1 MKKFTF
7 LFAFSLFFTAS
18 GFAQKT
24 WTLQDC
30 FDHAMQNNISVKQVE
45 LSKDLAQNNLRQSK
59 MNIYLP
65 NINAGVTQSFNFGN
79 SVDPTTYQFVNSAT
93 NSTRFSLSL
102 NYNLFE
108 GLTRINSIKAN
119 KEKLS
124 ASEFEIEELKNN
136 TKLLITNLY
145 LQIVVANEVL
155 ELNRENK
162 KLTQNQF
169 NNTSALVDAGI
180 VAQGAVLDI
189 KAQLAQNDLD
199 ILNAENTLE
208 KTLNQLKLLLQLDP
222 YEAFGIAEIDVPE
235 NLVIGELNP
244 EKINQSALNTL
255 PQIKAADLRLKAAE
269 FDLKA
274 TKGSLL
280 PTLSLSGFVGTNYFS
295 AAQEVTSTQTVNNPI
310 NVDIGGTPVVV
321 NFPSEQ
327 PVFSKT
333 NFGKQLGNNLS
344 ENISLSLNIPI
355 LGAWQRRTAISNAK
369 LNVLQST
376 LEIDVKKQQ
385 LNQDVFTAYTDL
397 RMAYNRYEV
406 TKSSI
411 EATTL
416 AYDYANE
423 KYRAGLLNALEFE
436 TARNRK
442 IAAKANQVQ
451 AKYEYFFRKIILD
464 YYQTGTLSLD

>member
-333 NFGKQLGNNLS
+333 NFEKQLGNNLS